1 MLYSVQ
7 LLYSAVMNFYMWNQS
22 SSKHF
27 FELYKEKELR
37 SSPITAYHFT
47 AVKHSNC
54 IVFLCNISS
63 HHSSKSCANPYF
75 IEKWRCLSSVSL
87 FFCRK
92 ALGLL
97 TSSPLPSFL
106 LSEGTH
112 LKNENKVIVPV
123 LFLKSLQMLSV
134 DGRLIVRRVAVRA
147 AGRGA
152 QVQVQQQQ
160 LQQQHFSQQ
169 HHRKHTLLHSTGKF
183 HTAAAH

>member
-1 MLYSVQ
+1 MF
-7 LLYSAVMNFYMWNQS
+7 LLGRLS
-22 SSKHF
+22 SS
-27 FELYKEKELR
+27 
-37 SSPITAYHFT
+37 AACHFT
-47 AVKHSNC
+47 AGKHSNC
-54 IVFLCNISS
+54 IVFLCNIRSWLTRSFKSS
-63 HHSSKSCANPYF
+63 ADPCF

-134 DGRLIVRRVAVRA
+134 DGQLIVRRVAVRA
-147 AGRGA
+147 GGRERRYRYNSSSCK
-152 QVQVQQQQ
+152 
-160 LQQQHFSQQ
+160 QHFS
-169 HHRKHTLLHSTGKF
+169 HSIPEHTLCYTQRVSSTHRLRCSRTQS
-183 HTAAAH
+183 HTYMARTGI